1 MLRNKSIET
10 IGGVEVIDLQATDIS
25 PFMSL
30 ATVKVLYVGE
40 NRNGSKIARQTAES
54 MGKTLRGAPIV
65 GFYDVDKRDFR
76 THEGIEVTY
85 KDGKL
90 VSEYE
95 TKPYGFIP
103 TDAKVW
109 FKDFQE
115 DDEVRTYMLTTCY
128 LWTHQYPE
136 AAKVATEGAG
146 QSMELDHGSVRG
158 EWDWDSDNGLGLY
171 IINDATISKLC
182 ILGDDVEPC
191 FEGASIV
198 GENFGTSY
206 ALEDLTNTVGY
217 MFSLV
222 RNGGA
227 SVTSPDASAGMTA
240 SSGEDEGNEQDDG
253 SVSFT
258 FSVTG
263 GDNDDNSDGD
273 GGPGDNGGPSAGAFA
288 ADDEASTVSD
298 GINGVDTSHNA
309 DGGDDANQAGAGF
322 TVSAG
327 EYEELRAAYDEL
339 RTEFERLQESVTPMR
354 EELESLRELRQR
366 YDHDERMRVIT
377 KYSTLLTEE
386 ELAPFRENVDT
397 YDVDTLDSKLSV
409 LYVANHVTTSS
420 APKSDDMAIT
430 FSMSREGFSSDMAS
444 GLFNALRDAENNR
457 RKGR

>member
-40 NRNGSKIARQTAES
+40 NRNGSKIDRQTAES

-90 VSEYE
+90 VSQYE

-115 DDEVRTYMLTTCY
+115 GDEIRTYMLTTCY

-146 QSMELDHGSVRG
+146 QSMELDHGSIRG
-158 EWDWDSDNGLGLY
+158 EWDWNSDNGLGLY

-222 RNGGA
+222 RKGSA
-227 SVTSPDASAGMTA
+227 LLTSMDMTI
-240 SSGEDEGNEQDDG
+240 SSEADEGNVQDDG
-253 SVSFT
+253 NVNFT
-258 FSVTG
+258 LSVTG
-263 GDNDDNSDGD
+263 GDNGDNSDGD
-273 GGPGDNGGPSAGAFA
+273 GGSGDNGCSGAGTFA
-288 ADDEASTVSD
+288 ADDRSFVIGD
-298 GINGVDTSHNA
+298 GVDGVDTNHNA
-309 DGGDDANQAGAGF
+309 DSGDDASQKETGF

-327 EYEELRAAYDEL
+327 EYETLRAAYNKL
-339 RTEFERLQESVTPMR
+339 WTEFEQLQESVTPMR

-366 YDHDERMRVIT
+366 YDHEERMRVIT
-377 KYSTLLTEE
+377 KYSSLLTEE
-386 ELAPFRENVDT
+386 ELAPFIESVDT
-397 YDVDTLDSKLSV
+397 YDVDMLDSKLSV
-409 LYVANHVTTSS
+409 LYVRNHVTAIST
-420 APKSDDMAIT
+420 PKPDDMAIT

-457 RKGR
+457 KGR

>member
-40 NRNGSKIARQTAES
+40 NRNGSKIDRETAES

-76 THEGIEVTY
+76 THEGVEVTY

-90 VSEYE
+90 VSQYE

-109 FKDFQE
+109 FKDFQ
-115 DDEVRTYMLTTCY
+115 DGDEVRTYMLTTCY

-158 EWDWDSDNGLGLY
+158 EWDWDADNGLGLY

-227 SVTSPDASAGMTA
+227 SVTSTDTNADMIA
-240 SSGEDEGNEQDDG
+240 SSENDESDG
-253 SVSFT
+253 SVSST

-273 GGPGDNGGPSAGAFA
+273 GGLGDNDGPGAGTFA
-288 ADDEASTVSD
+288 ADNDPSAVGD
-298 GINGVDTSHNA
+298 GDNGVDTDHNA
-309 DGGDDANQAGAGF
+309 YGGDGASQAGAEF

-327 EYEELRAAYDEL
+327 EYETLRAAYNEL
-339 RTEFERLQESVTPMR
+339 RTEFEQLQESVTPMR

-366 YDHDERMRVIT
+366 YDHEERMRVIT
-377 KYSTLLTEE
+377 KYSSLLTEE
-386 ELAPFRENVDT
+386 ELAPFMESVDT
-397 YDVDTLDSKLSV
+397 YDIDTLNSKLSV
-409 LYVANHVTTSS
+409 LYVANHVTTKS
-420 APKSDDMAIT
+420 APKFDDMAIT

>member
-25 PFMSL
+25 PFMSF

-40 NRNGSKIARQTAES
+40 NRNGSKIDRQTAES

-65 GFYDVDKRDFR
+65 GFYDVDKKDFR
-76 THEGIEVTY
+76 THEGIEVAY

-90 VSEYE
+90 VSQYE

-115 DDEVRTYMLTTCY
+115 GDEVRTYMLTTCY

-158 EWDWDSDNGLGLY
+158 EWDWDADNGLGLY

-227 SVTSPDASAGMTA
+227 SVAPTDANANMTI
-240 SSGEDEGNEQDDG
+240 SSEDDEGGE
-253 SVSFT
+253 SVSST

-273 GGPGDNGGPSAGAFA
+273 GGTGDNGGSGAGTFA
-288 ADDEASTVSD
+288 ADDEASVVGD
-298 GINGVDTSHNA
+298 GDNGVDTDHNA
-309 DGGDDANQAGAGF
+309 DGGDYASQEGAVF

-327 EYEELRAAYDEL
+327 EYETLRAAYNKL
-339 RTEFERLQESVTPMR
+339 RTEFEQLQESVTPMR

-366 YDHDERMRVIT
+366 YDHEERMRVIT

-386 ELAPFRENVDT
+386 ELAPFIESVDT
-397 YDVDTLDSKLSV
+397 YNVNTLDSKLSV
-409 LYVANHVTTSS
+409 LYVKNHVTTTN
-420 APKSDDMAIT
+420 APKSDDMTIT
-430 FSMSREGFSSDMAS
+430 FSMSQEGFSSDMAS

>member
-25 PFMSL
+25 PFMSF

-40 NRNGSKIARQTAES
+40 NRNGSKIDRQTAES

-90 VSEYE
+90 VSQYE

-115 DDEVRTYMLTTCY
+115 GDEVRTYMLTTCY

-158 EWDWDSDNGLGLY
+158 EWDWDADNGLGLY

-222 RNGGA
+222 RKGNA
-227 SVTSPDASAGMTA
+227 SVASPDTNAVMIT
-240 SSGEDEGNEQDDG
+240 SSENEKGDG
-253 SVSFT
+253 SVSST

-263 GDNDDNSDGD
+263 GDNDDNSNGD
-273 GGPGDNGGPSAGAFA
+273 GGSGDNDSSGAGTFA
-288 ADDEASTVSD
+288 ADDEASAVSD
-298 GINGVDTSHNA
+298 GNNGVDTSHNA
-309 DGGDDANQAGAGF
+309 DSGDYASQAGAVF

-327 EYEELRAAYDEL
+327 EYETLRAAYNEL
-339 RTEFERLQESVTPMR
+339 RTEFEQLQESVTPMR

-366 YDHDERMRVIT
+366 YDHEERMRVIT
-377 KYSTLLTEE
+377 KYSSLLTEE
-386 ELAPFRENVDT
+386 ELAPFMESVDT
-397 YDVDTLDSKLSV
+397 YDVDTLNSKLSV
-409 LYVANHVTTSS
+409 LYVTNHVTTNS
-420 APKSDDMAIT
+420 AKSDDMAIT

>member
-10 IGGVEVIDLQATDIS
+10 IGGVEVIDLQATDVS

-30 ATVKVLYVGE
+30 ATVKVLYIGE
-40 NRNGSKIARQTAES
+40 NRNGSKIDKDTAES

-115 DDEVRTYMLTTCY
+115 GDEVRTYMLTTCY

-222 RNGGA
+222 RNGNA
-227 SVTSPDASAGMTA
+227 SVTPPDANAAVAA
-240 SSGEDEGNEQDDG
+240 SSGEGEENGQSGENVG
-253 SVSFT
+253 ST
-258 FSVTG
+258 FSTAG
-263 GDNDDNSDGD
+263 GDNGDNSNGS
-273 GGPGDNGGPSAGAFA
+273 GGAGDNGDPDTGAFA
-288 ADDEASTVSD
+288 APDDPPAVGD
-298 GINGVDTSHNA
+298 GDNGVNTNHNA
-309 DGGDDANQAGAGF
+309 VSGNGESQVGAEL
-322 TVSAG
+322 TIST
-327 EYEELRAAYDEL
+327 EEHVELQAAYDEL
-339 RTEFERLQESVTPMR
+339 RTQFEQLQESVRPMR
-354 EELESLRELRQR
+354 EELESLRELRR
-366 YDHDERMRVIT
+366 RFDHEERMRVIS
-377 KYSTLLTEE
+377 KYSNLLTEE
-386 ELAPFRENVDT
+386 ELAPFKDGIDT
-397 YDVDTLDSKLSV
+397 YDVETLDAKLSV
-409 LYVANHVTTSS
+409 LYVRNHVTAIS
-420 APKSDDMAIT
+420 APKPDDMAIT

-457 RKGR
+457 KGR

>member
-25 PFMSL
+25 PFMSF

-40 NRNGSKIARQTAES
+40 NRNGSKIDRQTAES

-109 FKDFQE
+109 FKDFQ
-115 DDEVRTYMLTTCY
+115 DGDEVHTYMLTTCY

-158 EWDWDSDNGLGLY
+158 EWDWDADNGLGLY

-227 SVTSPDASAGMTA
+227 SVTSSDANAGMV
-240 SSGEDEGNEQDDG
+240 EDEGNGQDDKI
-253 SVSFT
+253 VSPT

-263 GDNDDNSDGD
+263 GDNDDNSNGD
-273 GGPGDNGGPSAGAFA
+273 GGSGDNGGSGAGTFA
-288 ADDEASTVSD
+288 ADDGSSAVSD
-298 GINGVDTSHNA
+298 GDNGVDTDYNA
-309 DGGDDANQAGAGF
+309 DCGNDASRAGAEL

-327 EYEELRAAYDEL
+327 EYERLQAAYDEL
-339 RTEFERLQESVTPMR
+339 RTEFEQLQESVTPMR
-354 EELESLRELRQR
+354 EEVESLRELRQR
-366 YDHDERMRVIT
+366 YDHAERMRVIT

-386 ELAPFRENVDT
+386 ELAPFMEDVDT
-397 YDVDTLDSKLSV
+397 YDIDTLDSKLSV
-409 LYVANHVTTSS
+409 LYVKNHVTTSN
-420 APKSDDMAIT
+420 APKSDDVAIT
-430 FSMSREGFSSDMAS
+430 FSMSREGFSSDMTS

>member
-25 PFMSL
+25 PFMSF

-40 NRNGSKIARQTAES
+40 NRNGSKIDRQTAES

-90 VSEYE
+90 VSQYE

-115 DDEVRTYMLTTCY
+115 GDEVRTYMLTTCY

-136 AAKVATEGAG
+136 AAKVATEGVG

-227 SVTSPDASAGMTA
+227 SVTSSDANIEATA
-240 SSGEDEGNEQDDG
+240 FSKEDDDNGQDNG
-253 SVSFT
+253 SVSST

-273 GGPGDNGGPSAGAFA
+273 GGSGDNGGSGAGTFA
-288 ADDEASTVSD
+288 ADDGSSAVDD
-298 GINGVDTSHNA
+298 GGDGVDTDHNA
-309 DGGDDANQAGAGF
+309 DCGDDASQAGAVF

-327 EYEELRAAYDEL
+327 EYERLRAAYDEL
-339 RTEFERLQESVTPMR
+339 RIEFEQLQESMTPMR

-366 YDHDERMRVIT
+366 YDHEERMKVIT

-386 ELAPFRENVDT
+386 EVAPFMENMDT
-397 YDVDTLDSKLSV
+397 YDIDTLDSKLSV
-409 LYVANHVTTSS
+409 LYVANHVTTNS

>member
-25 PFMSL
+25 PFMSF

-40 NRNGSKIARQTAES
+40 NRNGSKIDRQTAES

-90 VSEYE
+90 VSQYE

-115 DDEVRTYMLTTCY
+115 GDEVRTYMLTTCY

-206 ALEDLTNTVGY
+206 ALEDLTNTIGY

-227 SVTSPDASAGMTA
+227 SVISADMTTSSEEDKNNGQNGDNV
-240 SSGEDEGNEQDDG
+240 SS
-253 SVSFT
+253 T

-273 GGPGDNGGPSAGAFA
+273 GGISDNGCAGTGTFA
-288 ADDEASTVSD
+288 ADDEASAVGD
-298 GINGVDTSHNA
+298 DDNGVDTSHNA
-309 DGGDDANQAGAGF
+309 DSGDDASQAGAVF

-327 EYEELRAAYDEL
+327 EYERLRAAYNEL
-339 RTEFERLQESVTPMR
+339 RTEFDQLQESVTPMR

-366 YDHDERMRVIT
+366 YDHEERMRVIT
-377 KYSTLLTEE
+377 KYSSLLTEE
-386 ELAPFRENVDT
+386 ELAPFMESVDT

-409 LYVANHVTTSS
+409 LYVANHITTGN

-430 FSMSREGFSSDMAS
+430 FSMSREGFSADMTS